1 MNLKSLN
8 EFYKKNGAVLVKNFL
23 NTENLELVKS
33 AISFCEEKPS
43 PFSSKISN
51 KKNKNKKDS
60 TFFHDYWTYKRNNFL
75 QKLLK
80 DKNIIEKIKE
90 ISGNKNVRF
99 FHDHILVKQPAA
111 PSTPWHHDRPYYF
124 IDGPNNFSIWI
135 TTSEVSEENSLAF
148 CSGSHKSKKVYVP
161 INFDDVSELSN
172 DTSLATLDSDA
183 LKKES
188 ENGILIFNM
197 SPGDAI
203 FFHNKTLHRSLPTS
217 LKHTRSALS
226 LRMVGDDA
234 FLTKICCTNPQPPF
248 HKFGM
253 NLEEGGKIDDEWFPN
268 LPL

>member
-1 MNLKSLN
+1 MNLSNLN
-8 EFYKKNGAVLVKNFL
+8 NYYLKNGAVLVKNFL
-23 NTENLELVKS
+23 NNDNLELVKS
-33 AISFCEEKPS
+33 AINFCQEKPG
-43 PFSSKISN
+43 PFSSKISD
-51 KKNKNKKDS
+51 KKNKGNVE
-60 TFFHDYWTYKRNNFL
+60 TAFFHDYWTYKRNNFI

-80 DKNIIEKIKE
+80 DKNIIDKIKK
-90 ISGNKNVRF
+90 ISGNKNVKF
-99 FHDHILVKQPAA
+99 FHDHILVKKPSA

-135 TTSEVSEENSLAF
+135 TTTNISEENSLAF
-148 CSGSHKSKKVYVP
+148 CAGSHKSEKVYIP
-161 INFDDVSELSN
+161 IDFDDVSELSN
-172 DTSLATLDSDA
+172 DPSLSTLDDDA

-203 FFHNKTLHRSLPTS
+203 FFHNRTLHRSLPTS
-217 LKHTRSALS
+217 SKSTRSALS
-226 LRMVGDDA
+226 LRMLGDNA

-253 NLEEGGKIDDEWFPN
+253 KLEEGGKIDDEWFPS